1 MFIEPPGLQQTMS
14 GRTVQAPGRWVVP
27 MLRQEGDSQVED
39 RRWYQQDHTWEAEM
53 IPSDIDT
60 RGRDNST
67 GQWRGETASM
77 VGDMGGRG

>member
-1 MFIEPPGLQQTMS
+1 
-14 GRTVQAPGRWVVP
+14 

-77 VGDMGGRG
+77 VADMGEGGVGSKRAPPGQASFHNRWHSL